1 MSSDTDSD
9 VEILDTDSE
18 VEIIETVTGSCPC
31 CGFHGELE
39 YVDKNNDAVTQSPRK
54 RKRRRSQSP
63 GSQQFLK
70 DLLAAME
77 RPKIE
82 PETEPVKQL
91 KPAKPAESLSF
102 IQRFFNDFPE
112 FEYNPTGETMS
123 QFQNLSQ
130 SFNWKRGDRQL
141 EDARQNLGIALTQ
154 DFNYNYGTD
163 EIDPNNWQSLCRVL
177 QLPDIPD
184 DLDVCRQV
192 VKSTFVNLVDLVDT
206 KNTQQPVKHFETE
219 RKLSEY
225 TRHTRKFF
233 PLSRAYAG
241 GLLRF
246 LLRDIY
252 NPDSGRDH
260 DGRPQHKRPR
270 QDAS

>member
-39 YVDKNNDAVTQSPRK
+39 YVNQGNNADTRSPRK
-54 RKRRRSQSP
+54 LKRRRSRSP

-70 DLLAAME
+70 DLLAAIE
-77 RPKIE
+77 RPKTE
-82 PETEPVKQL
+82 SETEPVKQL
-91 KPAKPAESLSF
+91 KPIKPAESQSF

-112 FEYNPTGETMS
+112 FEYDPSGETMS

-130 SFNWKRGDRQL
+130 SFNWKRGDHQL
-141 EDARQNLGIALTQ
+141 EDARQKLRIALTQ

-163 EIDPNNWQSLCRVL
+163 ENDLNNWQSLCRVL

-206 KNTQQPVKHFETE
+206 KNTKQPVKHFETE

-225 TRHTRKFF
+225 TQRTRKFF
-233 PLSRAYAG
+233 PLSQAYAG

-260 DGRPQHKRPR
+260 DGRPQPKRPR
-270 QDAS
+270 QDTR